1 MVTTRL
7 TASDMDAFF
16 RPFTIGFDRVFDNL
30 HTVKDIASNYPP
42 YNIIRKDED
51 TYSIELACAGFREDE
66 FNIHLVPE
74 GNKLVVQGVQDRGED
89 KNDYHY
95 QGISARNF
103 TRTFAL
109 AEHTK
114 VDNAEFSDGMLVIT
128 LSRELPE
135 ELKVQE
141 ILVNGVRPLGSKKT
155 EKTLLNENQ

>member
-74 GNKLVVQGVQDRGED
+74 GNKLVVQGVR
-89 KNDYHY
+89 
-95 QGISARNF
+95 
-103 TRTFAL
+103 
-109 AEHTK
+109 
-114 VDNAEFSDGMLVIT
+114 
-128 LSRELPE
+128 
-135 ELKVQE
+135 
-141 ILVNGVRPLGSKKT
+141 ILLMIGTYVSMHDLILFFNYDQQFMLGS
-155 EKTLLNENQ
+155 ESI

>member
-1 MVTTRL
+1 MVTTRF
-7 TASDMDAFF
+7 TASDRDAFF
-16 RPFTIGFDRVFDNL
+16 RHFTIGFDRVFDNL

-42 YNIIRKDED
+42 NNIIRKDED

-128 LSRELPE
+128 LSREVPE

-141 ILVNGVRPLGSKKT
+141 ILVNGVPPLGGKKT
-155 EKTLLNENQ
+155 KKTLLNENQ